1 MTNQGIQRV
10 LATIGMVTMIGFLL
24 QVDEVSAADST
35 TPMDSTS
42 DNSDVQSRGLALPK
56 LAPPPPPPPVQL
68 PSTVPVIDSARVV
81 TRPPCDTRQL
91 QPYQIAKPCARVTS
105 TSSTPE
111 ANMQHKLQFKG
122 KNLLGATVSIANG
135 PNDIRLGVPGALGDP
150 VGCPPGAC
158 FEIYV
163 IPDQGSQRGPRT
175 LQVKNPQGQ
184 TTTVQIEVIDG
195 PVINVP
201 PPQPG
206 RTARPLPPCPTL
218 SPNPSGPTAVKP
230 IPCQ

>member
-1 MTNQGIQRV
+1 MLHRST
-10 LATIGMVTMIGFLL
+10 GFLI
-24 QVDEVSAADST
+24 AFT
-35 TPMDSTS
+35 TLAILSGVPVNGQAEDPPQPGAEG
-42 DNSDVQSRGLALPK
+42 DVQSRGLALPK
-56 LAPPPPPPPVQL
+56 LTPPPPPPPPVQI
-68 PSTVPVIDSARVV
+68 PSTVPVLDSVRVV

-135 PNDIRLGVPGALGDP
+135 QNDIRLGVPGALGDP
-150 VGCPPGAC
+150 VGCPPGTC
-158 FEIYV
+158 FEIFMTTY
-163 IPDQGSQRGPRT
+163 QGTLRGPRT

-206 RTARPLPPCPTL
+206 RTAQPLPPCPQL
-218 SPNPSGPTAVKP
+218 SPNPNGQTAVKP